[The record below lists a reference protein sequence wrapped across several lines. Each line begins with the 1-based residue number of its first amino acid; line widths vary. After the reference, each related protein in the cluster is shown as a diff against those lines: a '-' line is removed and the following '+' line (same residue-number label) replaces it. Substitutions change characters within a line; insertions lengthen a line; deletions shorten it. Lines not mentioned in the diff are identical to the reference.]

1 MLKTTDLDAAIAFY
15 SGKLG
20 HELLWR
26 TDAAA
31 GFLLPDSDTE
41 LVVHCELDP
50 QTDLLVDNTDDAYR
64 TLLDAGA
71 RSIVAPFDIA
81 IGRCA
86 VVRDPFGN
94 VLTFL
99 DQSKGTLE
107 TDTQKTVVGTREKT

>member
-1 MLKTTDLDAAIAFY
+1 MPLRPNRSRALIGQEDTMALFRKIDCTMLKTTDLDAAIAFY

-31 GFLLPDSDTE
+31 GFSLPETDAE
-41 LVVHCELDP
+41 LVVHCELEP
-50 QTDLLVDNTDDAYR
+50 QTDLLVDNTDEAYR
-64 TLLDAGA
+64 ALLDAGA

-86 VVRDPFGN
+86 V
-94 VLTFL
+94 
-99 DQSKGTLE
+99 
-107 TDTQKTVVGTREKT
+107 